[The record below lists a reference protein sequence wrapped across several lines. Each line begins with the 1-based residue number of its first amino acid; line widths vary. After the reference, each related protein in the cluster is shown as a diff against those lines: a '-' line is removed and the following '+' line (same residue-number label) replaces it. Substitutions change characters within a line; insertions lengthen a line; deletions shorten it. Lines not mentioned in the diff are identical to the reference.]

1 MDGGGASGMM
11 GWTGGEFCSI
21 SLGGGAF
28 CTVF

>member
-11 GWTGGEFCSI
+11 GWTGRGFCSI